1 MNLATQQE
9 RRRYPRYP
17 VDLTIRINRSAD
29 QGGSSFVGRGN
40 NLGEGGLQVSVPVE
54 LGTNEVVRVEILIPY
69 SSQPINLSALVNNK
83 SGYTYGLE
91 FMSLSQSDRNAI
103 IRACN
108 VLALLNK

>member
-1 MNLATQQE
+1 
-9 RRRYPRYP
+9 
-17 VDLTIRINRSAD
+17 
-29 QGGSSFVGRGN
+29 
-40 NLGEGGLQVSVPVE
+40 
-54 LGTNEVVRVEILIPY
+54 VVRVEILIPY